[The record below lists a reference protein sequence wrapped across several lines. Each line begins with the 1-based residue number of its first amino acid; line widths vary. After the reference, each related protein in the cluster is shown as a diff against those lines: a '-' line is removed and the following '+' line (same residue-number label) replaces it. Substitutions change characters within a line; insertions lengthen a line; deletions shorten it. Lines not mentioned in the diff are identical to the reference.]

1 MLRLMTEPNRERF
14 RRAEERITL
23 AYRHAPVD
31 EPAVVIQDV
40 NYSITGEEPSEIAD
54 DYFDEGAFATQFNG
68 QASRIAAH
76 LERYDDS
83 YIPFLFP
90 WYGTG
95 VVPSALGCRI
105 VFQPKEEPA
114 VEGPIITRPEE
125 VKRLTPPDP
134 ARDGLMPRVLKCID
148 YMRANTDVPVSCTD
162 CQGPF
167 NIALNLVGIETIF
180 LWMFDHPTIVHELM
194 DFCTTVLIDWV
205 KVQKTHAG
213 QEVGSGAFP
222 HRMILPRGFGGVSI
236 SDDDCTIISPRLYRT
251 FVVPYNSRVFEAF
264 GGGTLHYCGSAMHQL
279 ENFLATDGLVGI
291 NNFCMGDFAQVFRAQ
306 QLFED
311 RVTMM
316 VCDYTALDIEG
327 YFAELLAGLKPKGT
341 ILGTSPLAT
350 LAMVSGRAETRHRD
364 PERVGSEAWRVIRQN
379 LASRAPE
386 QTLKD

>member
-1 MLRLMTEPNRERF
+1 MLRLMTEANRERF
-14 RRAEERITL
+14 RRAEERIAL
-23 AYRHAPVD
+23 AYRHVPVD

-40 NYSITGEEPSEIAD
+40 NYTITGEEPSEIAD
-54 DYFDEGAFATQFNG
+54 DYFDEGAFARQFNA
-68 QASRIAAH
+68 QASRIVAH

-83 YIPFLFP
+83 YVPFLFP

-105 VFQPKEEPA
+105 VFPPKEEPA
-114 VEGPIITRPEE
+114 VEGPIITKPEE

-134 ARDGLMPRVLKCID
+134 ARDGLMPRVLRCID
-148 YMRANTDVPVSCTD
+148 YMRANTDVPVSFTD

-180 LWMFDHPTIVHELM
+180 LWMHDYPTIVHELM
-194 DFCTTVLIDWV
+194 DFCTSVLIDWV

-213 QEVGSGAFP
+213 QEVESGAFP
-222 HRMILPRGFGGVSI
+222 NRMILPRGFGGVVI
-236 SDDDCTIISPRLYRT
+236 SDDDCTIISPHLYRT
-251 FVVPYNSRVFEAF
+251 FVVPYNSRVFKAF
-264 GGGTLHYCGSAMHQL
+264 DGGTLHYCGSATHQF
-279 ENFLATDGLVGI
+279 ENFLGTDGLVGI

-316 VCDYTALDIEG
+316 VCDYTPLDIEG

-350 LAMVSGRAETRHRD
+350 LAMVGRRVETRHRD
-364 PERVGSEAWRVIRQN
+364 PARIGSEAWRVIRRN
-379 LASRAPE
+379 LASRAP
-386 QTLKD
+386 D